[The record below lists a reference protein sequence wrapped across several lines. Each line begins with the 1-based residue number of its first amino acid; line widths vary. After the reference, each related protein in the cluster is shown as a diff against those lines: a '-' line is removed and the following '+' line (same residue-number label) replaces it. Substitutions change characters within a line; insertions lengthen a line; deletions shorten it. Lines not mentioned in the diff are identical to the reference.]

1 MQCNINCE
9 QFTGTGYS
17 STSTHTVN
25 PCWPAFGTGLG
36 YGYVAVKVL
45 VASNE
50 FSKECRMRANYSDLH
65 QFRMKSNPRI
75 SKGLISE
82 SKFRFETAGSI
93 RSSTLILKHAFD
105 KVKGMQQARKLPKP
119 LVKL

>member
-1 MQCNINCE
+1 MENLRAQ
-9 QFTGTGYS
+9 GTR
-17 STSTHTVN
+17 V
-25 PCWPAFGTGLG
+25 PALTPLIMH
-36 YGYVAVKVL
+36 ARARRAPVKVL

-82 SKFRFETAGSI
+82 SKFGFETAGSI